1 MVFFLAAK
9 IIFVTRIMNESLQH
23 FYQDILSK
31 QSQISAARKEEL
43 EQLAEHIKASI
54 KKFGFAKII
63 SVCTHNSRR
72 SQLMEILLRFVAD
85 QQGIENIMTF
95 SGGTEGTAFNHRSVA
110 ALRHFGFQ
118 VPEKEPGRN
127 PKYLLA
133 FGDGNYQEQL
143 FFSKKY
149 DNAYNP
155 QQDFIAVMVCTEAD
169 ADCPVVLGAFK
180 RLPLPYVDPKVADDT
195 PQESQSYQ
203 GKVQEIG
210 REMAYLV
217 SNL

>member
-1 MVFFLAAK
+1 
-9 IIFVTRIMNESLQH
+9 MNESLQQ
-23 FYQDILSK
+23 FYKDILSAK
-31 QSQISAARKEEL
+31 DLIAAPRKKEL
-43 EQLAEHIKASI
+43 ELLADHIKASLAQ
-54 KKFGFAKII
+54 FGFAKVI

-85 QQGIENIMTF
+85 QQGVKNIMTY
-95 SGGTEGTAFNHRSVA
+95 SGGTESTAFNHRSVA

-118 VPEKEPGRN
+118 VPEREPGNN

-133 FGDGNYQEQL
+133 YGDGNYQEQL

-149 DNAYNP
+149 DDHYNP
-155 QQDFIAVMVCTEAD
+155 QQDFIAVMVCAEAD
-169 ADCPVVLGAFK
+169 ADCPVVFGAFQ
-180 RLPLPYVDPKVADDT
+180 RMPLPYIDPKVADDT
-195 PQESQSYQ
+195 PKESQSYQ
-203 GKVQEIG
+203 DKVQEIG